1 MKNWTRTSLIFL
13 AFSIGACESQAPTAP
28 TSSLTQSGALAT
40 GAQGQMTTVTDGG
53 AGDSGIRQLKGG
65 KPCEEGDTR
74 PKCNEEP
81 PDGND
86 NDKVRYFVNAVA
98 GPSCSDPDNTW
109 SSDPTRSALTHQNGS
124 LNPRWGNGALTV
136 TTKPDDGVGVPL
148 MLMNDAFV
156 VVLADRL
163 KGQPSQIIAVDLYIK
178 DEAFTQ
184 HETDRLFISPVPVDS
199 ANGFTIPVQ
208 RDGVRVYEGK
218 TGVSVGTIC
227 VGDLK
232 YTPQQ
237 PS

>member
-40 GAQGQMTTVTDGG
+40 GAQGQMTTLTDVG

-98 GPSCSDPDNTW
+98 GPSCSDPNNTW

-136 TTKPDDGVGVPL
+136 TTKPDDVP
-148 MLMNDAFV
+148 LMNDAFV

-178 DEAFTQ
+178 DAAFTQ
-184 HETDRLFISPVPVDS
+184 YETDRLFISPVLVDS
-199 ANGFTIPVQ
+199 ADGFTIPVQ

-227 VGDLK
+227 VGDMVF
-232 YTPQQ
+232 TPT
-237 PS
+237 PTS